1 MKDHARSCSAGVL
14 DVQNDLSKLRPLV
27 DSNIAQ
33 FALLAIQIMWTYE
46 TQTALEQCKSKKNAM
61 KENSV
66 RQSQVLT
73 EMSSWCLQDLG
84 TKVNRKTIEN

>member
-1 MKDHARSCSAGVL
+1 MRLTLKDHARTCSAGAL
-14 DVQNDLSKLRPLV
+14 DIQSDLSKLRPLV

-46 TQTALEQCKSKKNAM
+46 TQTALEQCKVKKNAM

-66 RQSQVLT
+66 RQ
-73 EMSSWCLQDLG
+73 
-84 TKVNRKTIEN
+84 NRK